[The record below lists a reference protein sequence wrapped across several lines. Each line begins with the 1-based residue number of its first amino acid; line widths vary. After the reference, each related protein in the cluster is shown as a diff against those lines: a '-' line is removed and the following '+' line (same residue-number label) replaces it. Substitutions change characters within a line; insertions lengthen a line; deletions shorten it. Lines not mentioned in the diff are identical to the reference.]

1 MCLNIK
7 RKFLKNGVKV
17 HRQTPTECNKNL
29 RHTYTWNLHKG
40 NVVLVRDLYAPNLQF
55 RKTFSAVVPIIVKT
69 TVYLVFYQVR
79 RIRETIKAMNDLM
92 KF

>member
-1 MCLNIK
+1 MESS
-7 RKFLKNGVKV
+7 
-17 HRQTPTECNKNL
+17 Q
-29 RHTYTWNLHKG
+29 G

-79 RIRETIKAMNDLM
+79 RIRETIMAMHDLM